1 MRQYLQM
8 CKDIMERGEVKED
21 RTGVGTKGFFGYQA
35 RYNLEEGFPLLTTKR
50 VYLKAIIH
58 ELLWFISGDTNI
70 KYLVDNNVR
79 IWNEWPYELFKKS
92 EDYHGETMEEFI
104 EKIKESDEFA
114 KKHGNL
120 GPVYGKQWRDFF
132 GVDQV
137 QSVIDQLK
145 ENPNSRRIII
155 SAWNPKEL
163 PEMALPPCHAFMQF
177 YVSNDGKLSLQLYQR
192 SADVFLGVP
201 FNIASYSLL
210 LMMVA
215 QVTGLK
221 PYEFIHTT
229 GDTHIYLNHF
239 DQINLQLSREPRK
252 LPTMKINPNVKSIYD
267 FKYEDFK
274 LEDYNPHPAIKGVV
288 AVWLT

>member
-1 MRQYLQM
+1 MKQYLQM
-8 CKDIMERGEVKED
+8 CKDIMERGEIKED

-50 VYLKAIIH
+50 VYLRAIIH

-79 IWNEWPYELFKKS
+79 IWNEWPYEIFKKS
-92 EDYHGETMEEFI
+92 EEYQGETMEEFVG
-104 EKIKESDEFA
+104 KIKESDEFA

-137 QSVIDQLK
+137 LSVIDQIK
-145 ENPNSRRIII
+145 NNPNSRRIII

-163 PEMALPPCHAFMQF
+163 PDMALPPCHAFMQF

-239 DQINLQLSREPRK
+239 DQINLQLSRYPRK
-252 LPTMKINPNVKSIYD
+252 LPTMKINPNVKSIFD
-267 FKYEDFK
+267 FKFEDFE
-274 LEDYNPHPAIKGVV
+274 LVDYNPHPAIKGVV
-288 AVWLT
+288 AV

>member
-1 MRQYLQM
+1 MKQYLQM

-50 VYLKAIIH
+50 VYLRAIIH

-79 IWNEWPYELFKKS
+79 IWNEWPYEIFKKS
-92 EDYHGETMEEFI
+92 EDYDGETMEEFV

-137 QSVIDQLK
+137 LSVIDQIK
-145 ENPNSRRIII
+145 NNPNSRRIII

-163 PEMALPPCHAFMQF
+163 PDMALPPCHAFMQF

-239 DQINLQLSREPRK
+239 DQINLQLSRDPRK
-252 LPTMKINPNVKSIYD
+252 LPTMKINPNVKSIFD
-267 FKYEDFK
+267 FKFEDFE
-274 LEDYNPHPAIKGVV
+274 LVDYNPHPAIKGVV
-288 AVWLT
+288 AV

>member
-288 AVWLT
+288 AV

>member
-92 EDYHGETMEEFI
+92 EDYHGETMEEFV

-274 LEDYNPHPAIKGVV
+274 LEDYHPHPAIKGVV
-288 AVWLT
+288 AV